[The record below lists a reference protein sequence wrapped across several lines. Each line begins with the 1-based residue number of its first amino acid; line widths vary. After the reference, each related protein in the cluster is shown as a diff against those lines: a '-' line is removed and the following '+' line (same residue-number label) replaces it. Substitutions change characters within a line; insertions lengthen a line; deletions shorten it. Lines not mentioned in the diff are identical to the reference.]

1 MGFNSFMAIYSVL
14 LGLTLGSFMNV
25 CIYRIP
31 LGKSIISPPSNCPN
45 CGKRIRF
52 YDNIPLVS
60 YLILL
65 GRCRYCRQPISWRYP
80 LVEVLTGLL
89 SLALFTIYGLSY
101 QSFLFLLFLATL
113 VTISFIDLD
122 HQIIPNILSR
132 SGIVIGWVAST
143 ISFIAIHKTII
154 PVFFSGPGVLKQNT
168 GYFVMG
174 DISWFDSLIGIIA
187 GYGSLFLIEVVFKY
201 LTGKE
206 GMGRGDAKLLAMIGA
221 WMGWRP
227 LLPVVMFASLTG
239 AIIGLLAGKGFGVRI
254 PFGPFLSIGAIIYLF
269 FGPQLIIWYYGVL
282 VF

>member
-1 MGFNSFMAIYSVL
+1 MGFDLFMALYSVL
-14 LGLTLGSFMNV
+14 LGLALGSFMNV

-45 CGKRIRF
+45 CSERIRF
-52 YDNIPLVS
+52 YDNIPLLS

-65 GRCRYCRQPISWRYP
+65 GRCRYCRNPISWRYP

-89 SLALFTIYGLSY
+89 SLALFTRYGLSY
-101 QSFLFLLFLATL
+101 QYFLFLLFLATL

-132 SGIVIGWVAST
+132 PGIVIGWAVSA
-143 ISFIAIHKTII
+143 ISFIAMHKVII
-154 PVFFSGPGVLKQNT
+154 PDFFSGPGVIRQNT
-168 GYFVMG
+168 GHFVLG

-227 LLPVVMFASLTG
+227 LLPVVMIASLTG
-239 AIIGLLAGKGFGVRI
+239 AVIGLLAGKGFGVRI

-269 FGPQLIIWYYGVL
+269 FGPQLVSWYSNL
-282 VF
+282 LIF

>member
-1 MGFNSFMAIYSVL
+1 MGFDPLMALYSVL
-14 LGLTLGSFMNV
+14 LGLALGSFMNV

-45 CGKRIRF
+45 CGERIRF
-52 YDNIPLVS
+52 YDNIPLLS
-60 YLILL
+60 YLILW
-65 GRCRYCRQPISWRYP
+65 GRCRYCRHPISWRYP
-80 LVEVLTGLL
+80 LVETLTGLF
-89 SLALFTIYGLSY
+89 SLALFSRYGLSY
-101 QSFLFLLFLATL
+101 QYFLLFLFLATL

-122 HQIIPNILSR
+122 HQIIPDILSR
-132 SGIVIGWVAST
+132 SGIVIGLASSA
-143 ISFIAIHKTII
+143 ISFIAIHKIII
-154 PVFFSGPGVLKQNT
+154 PDFFSGPGVLKQNT

-221 WMGWRP
+221 WLGWRP
-227 LLPVVMFASLTG
+227 LLPVVMIASLTG
-239 AIIGLLAGKGFGVRI
+239 AVIGLLAGKGFGVRI
-254 PFGPFLSIGAIIYLF
+254 PFGPFLAIGTIIYLF
-269 FGPQLIIWYYGVL
+269 FGPQLIIWYYGLL